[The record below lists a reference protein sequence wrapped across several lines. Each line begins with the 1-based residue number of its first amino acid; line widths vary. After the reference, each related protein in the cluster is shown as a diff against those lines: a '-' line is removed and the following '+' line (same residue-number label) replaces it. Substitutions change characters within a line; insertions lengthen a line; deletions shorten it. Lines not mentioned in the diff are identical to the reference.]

1 VEEIYK
7 SHTKTI
13 VDKYKPYI
21 NLMRP
26 NQYIKNLFVLATLI
40 FSQNIFEKVL
50 VYKSLLAFICFCLI
64 SSAVY
69 VINDIVDIEKDK
81 LHHKKCNRPLASGA
95 IKKNNAIVFAIMLI
109 SNSLIIGF
117 FVNFKLIVIVLIY
130 LINNLLYSF
139 KIKNIVLLD
148 VFSIAFGFILRV
160 LAGSVSIGVNLSNWI
175 ILCTFFLSLYL
186 GFGKRKKEIEL
197 LKNNASDHRKI
208 LKDYTVEVIDQMMS
222 VVLSG
227 TIVCYALYSTSNPN
241 KSNMIFTTI
250 FVVYGIFRYNYLINI
265 TDEGNPTDVVLNDK
279 NLQVNVVLWIIT
291 CILILMS

>member
-1 VEEIYK
+1 MEEIYK